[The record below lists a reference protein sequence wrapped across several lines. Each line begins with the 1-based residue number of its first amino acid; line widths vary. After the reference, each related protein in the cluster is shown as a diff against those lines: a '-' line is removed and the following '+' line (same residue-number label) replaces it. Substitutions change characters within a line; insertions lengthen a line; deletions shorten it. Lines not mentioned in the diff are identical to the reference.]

1 MHNMLIFPRLQEKQA
16 LGAMLI
22 LTLFG
27 LSALSY
33 AGAINTQEFDEPAVQ
48 DEDLQEDN
56 AIPTLE
62 SSISV
67 EERMRLHRDLAEY
80 SRSIDST
87 HIVIENHRRGMRQRL
102 YERFSGSDKDNDGS
116 ISREEATETLPQIA
130 RHFNQVDANGDGVI
144 TLNEL
149 AIVHARM
156 VERQQRAAAAAKEEI
171 QEVEVVKGK
180 DKEVAATARKKAL

>member
-1 MHNMLIFPRLQEKQA
+1 MLIC
-16 LGAMLI
+16 
-22 LTLFG
+22 TLFG
-27 LSALSY
+27 LSALTY
-33 AGAINTQEFDEPAVQ
+33 AGAINTQELDEPAVTG
-48 DEDLQEDN
+48 DEDVLDAN

-62 SSISV
+62 GSISM
-67 EERMRLHRDLAEY
+67 EERMRLHRDLNVY
-80 SRSIDST
+80 SRSIDSN

-130 RHFNQVDANGDGVI
+130 RHFTQVDTNGDGVV

-156 VERQQRAAAAAKEEI
+156 VERQQRATGTAKEEVP
-171 QEVEVVKGK
+171 EVEVVKGK
-180 DKEVAATARKKAL
+180 DKEVTAATRKKAL